1 MGGVSTGASVASP
14 PPRLA
19 GSLRSQAR
27 RRPHTREG
35 EPTASRDTSSFP
47 EIPAITGHSAIFAA
61 TYPCWFDPE
70 YYPPTS
76 PARAAVDG
84 DRRGRGRQAWGIV
97 TPRGSG
103 LTGAE
108 TVPLTDPR
116 NEILPPARRFR
127 LILIPRGVRASRA
140 PLIFPDGTWAGLSGD
155 GPGHRTM
162 RHAPHPEALG
172 NAEP

>member
-1 MGGVSTGASVASP
+1 MLVSQG
-14 PPRLA
+14 
-19 GSLRSQAR
+19 
-27 RRPHTREG
+27 
-35 EPTASRDTSSFP
+35 
-47 EIPAITGHSAIFAA
+47 IFAQLIPGVFWRA
-61 TYPCWFDPE
+61 YIA
-70 YYPPTS
+70 PTS

-116 NEILPPARRFR
+116 NEILPPARRLR

-140 PLIFPDGTWAGLSGD
+140 PLIFPGGTWAGLHGE
-155 GPGHRTM
+155 GPGHRMQGHGRNFRT
-162 RHAPHPEALG
+162 RSSIKPPRSAVARPQ
-172 NAEP
+172 NARRDWRRPARPFGRASA